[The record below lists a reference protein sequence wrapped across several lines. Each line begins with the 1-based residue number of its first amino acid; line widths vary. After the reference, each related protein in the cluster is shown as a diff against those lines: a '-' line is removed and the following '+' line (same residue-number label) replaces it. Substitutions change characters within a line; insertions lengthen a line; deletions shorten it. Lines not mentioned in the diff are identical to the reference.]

1 MTPGNLKQNRLSG
14 GHSPEVFRSSRSIF
28 TLIELLIVIAII
40 AILAS
45 MLLPALNQAREK
57 ARSISCTNNL
67 KQIGLALN
75 MYTGD
80 YDGWILPALGDASS
94 SLTYLTYWYR
104 VIGESN
110 SQYGVK
116 WVNSDSVKGSSFAC
130 PSEQKQFTDIFAD
143 PSYKNRNHYSYNA
156 LLAGLPDSYI
166 TGGNAY
172 YAPARRHKAAS
183 VRGPSRAMVSWDHF
197 NKNHYELQIWPAG
210 LPTRHGKDRKVNQ
223 VMLDGH
229 TETRNYQQLI
239 SVPRESGN
247 CAHSFHY
254 ALSAGF
260 SVPAH

>member
-80 YDGWILPALGDASS
+80 YDGWILPAQGDASS
-94 SLTYLTYWYR
+94 SLTYWYR

>member
-14 GHSPEVFRSSRSIF
+14 GHSPEVSRSPRSIF
-28 TLIELLIVIAII
+28 TLIELLVVIAII

-45 MLLPALNQAREK
+45 MLLPALNLAREK
-57 ARSISCTNNL
+57 ARSISCVSNL
-67 KQIGLALN
+67 KQIGLALSI
-75 MYTGD
+75 YTGD

-94 SLTYLTYWYR
+94 SLTYWYR

-166 TGGNAY
+166 TMGNY

-183 VRGPSRAMVSWDHF
+183 VKGPSRAMVSWDHF